1 MRLKKTDAMQRF
13 CLIRHSLVLMT
24 SHTPVLTPPL
34 LYIFLPVVYTQESQ
48 GMLKFILSFVRA
60 EKIIS
65 LYLEKKQTHFASEEL
80 LKQPLCAVFFYALIL
95 FPTLSW
101 LISIPRQIPYIKR
114 FCINQEP
121 IVQVLTQ
128 QTEDSS
134 PRALDLRSSPRKET
148 WVEFGY
154 FKKILSSSSVVNDD
168 CLRHFSS

>member
-1 MRLKKTDAMQRF
+1 MQRF

-24 SHTPVLTPPL
+24 SHTPVLTLPL

-121 IVQVLTQ
+121 IVKYWLSKLRTLHPGPLTF
-128 QTEDSS
+128 
-134 PRALDLRSSPRKET
+134 ALPQERKRELNSAIL
-148 WVEFGY
+148 
-154 FKKILSSSSVVNDD
+154 KK
-168 CLRHFSS
+168 FSALLVW

>member
-1 MRLKKTDAMQRF
+1 MGLKKNRRNAKILPNQTF
-13 CLIRHSLVLMT
+13 FVLMT
-24 SHTPVLTPPL
+24 SHTPPPNTSSIVPSCGL
-34 LYIFLPVVYTQESQ
+34 HARVARHAKVHLIFRTCRKNYFTLFR
-48 GMLKFILSFVRA
+48 K
-60 EKIIS
+60 
-65 LYLEKKQTHFASEEL
+65 KKQTHFASEEL

-121 IVQVLTQ
+121 IVQVLTH

-134 PRALDLRSSPRKET
+134 PRALDLLSSPRKET
-148 WVEFGY
+148 WVEFDY

>member
-1 MRLKKTDAMQRF
+1 MGLKKNRRNAKILPNQTFFGSDDLSYTGPNTFSIIYIPSCGLHARVARHAKVH
-13 CLIRHSLVLMT
+13 LIFRTRRKNYFTL
-24 SHTPVLTPPL
+24 
-34 LYIFLPVVYTQESQ
+34 F
-48 GMLKFILSFVRA
+48 R
-60 EKIIS
+60 
-65 LYLEKKQTHFASEEL
+65 KKQTLFASEEL
-80 LKQPLCAVFFYALIL
+80 LKQALYALFFYALIL

-134 PRALDLRSSPRKET
+134 PRALDLLSSPRKET